1 MHLQFKPAI
10 KLLLRDGFDRDKFVR
25 LAMVT
30 PRAEQL
36 LLSNAAAVAGSSKT
50 IALETMLT
58 ALWHLMGCNRFVEH
72 YAPCVCR
79 SGWRLEFVYR
89 RLQDRPNEFSDSA
102 LENMQDRNDALGEL
116 SRKLLRRRF
125 ESSV

>member
-1 MHLQFKPAI
+1 MQFKPVL
-10 KLLLRDGFDRDKFVR
+10 KLLLRDGFDRDKFVE

-30 PRAEQL
+30 PGAEQL
-36 LLSNAAAVAGSSKT
+36 LLFNAVHVAGSSKT

-79 SGWRLEFVYR
+79 SGWRVEFVYR
-89 RLQDRPNEFSDSA
+89 RLKERPNEFSDSA
-102 LENMQDRNDALGEL
+102 LEIMQDRNDALGEL
-116 SRKLLRRRF
+116 SRQLLRRRL